1 VNDKT
6 ICVIGLGYIGL
17 PTAAMFAT
25 HGARVIGVDVNEG
38 VLSVLNSG
46 DVHIEETGLRMLV
59 RDAMQSGNLVV
70 RREPEPAD
78 AFIIAVPTPF
88 HKDKTADLRAV
99 TNAAESVIPH
109 VRKGNIVILES
120 TSPPGTT
127 MRLVKPILERSGLVA
142 GKDFSLAYS
151 PERVLPGQILK
162 ELTENAR
169 VIGGIDTRSAEAS
182 RDLYAA
188 FVTGE
193 IRLTDATTA
202 EMAKLME
209 NTFRDVNIALANE
222 FSLIAETVGIDV
234 WEAIEIANRHP
245 RVRILRP
252 GPGVGGHCIA
262 VDPWFLVEAA
272 PREARLIRQA
282 RLVNDSMPHHVADLV
297 MRAAGTE
304 RSPTVACLGL
314 TYKADVDD
322 TRESPAVEVVELL
335 VSRGAFPKVY
345 DPHVKAWQAKG
356 TYQAQSIEDAIRDAD
371 AALILVEHAEF
382 LAMNAEA
389 FKGMRGR
396 TIIDTRACIA
406 PDALRNAGFSVVL
419 LGSSR

>member
-1 VNDKT
+1 MNAKT

-25 HGARVIGVDVNEG
+25 HGTRVIGVDVDEG

-46 DVHIEETGLRMLV
+46 DVHIEEIGLRMLV
-59 RDAMQSGNLVV
+59 QDAMQTGNLAV

-109 VRKGNIVILES
+109 VRKGNLVILES

-127 MRLVKPILERSGLVA
+127 VRLVKPILERSGLVV
-142 GKDFSLAYS
+142 GRDLSLAYS

-169 VIGGIDTRSAEAS
+169 VIGGIDARSAEAS
-182 RDLYAA
+182 RDLYAT

-222 FSLIAETVGIDV
+222 FSLIAEAVGIDV
-234 WEAIEIANRHP
+234 WEAIDIANRHP

-282 RLVNDSMPHHVADLV
+282 RLVNDSMPHHVVDLV
-297 MRAAGTE
+297 MHGADTGR
-304 RSPTVACLGL
+304 PPIVACLGL

-345 DPHVKAWQAKG
+345 DPHVKTWQSKG
-356 TYQAQSIEDAIRDAD
+356 TYHAQSIEDAIRDTD
-371 AALILVEHAEF
+371 TALVLVDHAEF
-382 LAMNAEA
+382 RTMNAEA